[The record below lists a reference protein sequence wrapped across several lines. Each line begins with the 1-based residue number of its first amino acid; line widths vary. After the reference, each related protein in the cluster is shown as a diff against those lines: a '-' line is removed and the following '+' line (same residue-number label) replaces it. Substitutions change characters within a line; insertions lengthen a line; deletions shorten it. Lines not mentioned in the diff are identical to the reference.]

1 MTVMM
6 ACSCGSPLGAD
17 DIFCAK
23 CGRLRSSF
31 FSHAAPPAPGP
42 VSNATRYLCAAA
54 YLDPRFATT
63 VLGELMGSRRA
74 VVQSR
79 GIDLIPI
86 IRHCNKARKQR
97 LVRDILLIIPYFPL
111 LWGLLI
117 PALGVSFLLS
127 LLPGTRWDRRSRG
140 FRKYGRVIGIG
151 SVVVMLGYVAAAV
164 ILVFVSAVVTLR
176 GQSPPSLTAQL
187 WTIAFGWLAC
197 LILYA
202 AILLG
207 YGVAQHRT
215 LGAWLVPGA
224 PPLPPAAEP
233 ARVQAR
239 LAEIYAAQ
247 HGNLTLYSGE
257 DPFLGTGVTPL
268 GWRTADSRVGAG
280 EQAWSIAIELSH
292 EDRDG
297 SGEQK
302 DGFLGSFPRGA
313 KRGRASIDP
322 VKLHEMLRERLLEL
336 SDPGLPPNE
345 RVGNLTVDH
354 HVVGEGRLKWNS
366 PLVDPV
372 RLIPYSQVSPEA
384 ITALI
389 RHPQARLRSYLR
401 VSISDEGPMVFA
413 DDQPVIGSVDQDIVV
428 SAFVYV
434 AVEGRMFYLQFV
446 PTSLAPVDD
455 SFCMVD
461 RMPRLGSGEFLAM
474 AVGNTARTAFFDIV
488 DAPFNVYR
496 TLRQMWTEFR
506 AVGAQMPTGREDAH
520 TNIGARLSVR
530 ELGAQPHPRTYIQQ
544 LDVSKYTQ
552 ILERLVLEAVLDF
565 LDSEGVDTT
574 AYRASAQAIYNSG
587 VIVGGNATNST
598 LNVRSGG

>member
-1 MTVMM
+1 MVA
-6 ACSCGSPLGAD
+6 ACACGAPFGAE

-31 FSHAAPPAPGP
+31 FSHADSPAPGP
-42 VSNATRYLCAAA
+42 TSNATRYLCAAA
-54 YLDPRFATT
+54 YLEPLFATT
-63 VLGELMGSRRA
+63 VLGELMGSHRA
-74 VVQSR
+74 VVPSR

-86 IRHCNKARKQR
+86 IRHCYKARKQR
-97 LVRDILLIIPYFPL
+97 LIRDILLTIPYFPL
-111 LWGLLI
+111 LWGLLV
-117 PALGVSFLLS
+117 PALGITFLLS

-140 FRKYGRVIGIG
+140 FRLYGRVIGTAA
-151 SVVVMLGYVAAAV
+151 VLLMLGYVAVAV
-164 ILVFVSAVVTLR
+164 FLFFLAVAVSLN
-176 GQSPPSLTAQL
+176 GPEPSSLPVDL
-187 WTIAFGWLAC
+187 WTIAFGWVVS

-207 YGVAQHRT
+207 YGVIRHRT
-215 LGAWLVPGA
+215 LGTWLVPGA
-224 PPLPPAAEP
+224 PPLPPAAESP
-233 ARVQAR
+233 RVQAR

-247 HGNLTLYSGE
+247 YGNLTLYSGE

-280 EQAWSIAIELSH
+280 EQAWSIAIELSRQKR
-292 EDRDG
+292 ENGDKPEDG
-297 SGEQK
+297 SL
-302 DGFLGSFPRGA
+302 DSSPRGA
-313 KRGRASIDP
+313 QRERASIDP
-322 VKLHEMLRERLLEL
+322 VRLHEKLRERLLEL
-336 SDPGLPPNE
+336 GDPELPLNE
-345 RVGNLTVDH
+345 RVGSLTVEH

-372 RLIPYSQVSPEA
+372 RLVPYSQVAPEA

-389 RHPQARLRSYLR
+389 RHPQGRLRSYLR

-413 DDQPVIGSVDQDIVV
+413 GDEPVIGSVDQDVVV

-455 SFCMVD
+455 SFRLVD
-461 RMPRLGSGEFLAM
+461 RMPHRGTGESAAM
-474 AVGNTARTAFFDIV
+474 AVGDTARAAFFDIV
-488 DAPFNVYR
+488 DAPLNVYR
-496 TLRQMWTEFR
+496 TLRQMWAQYR
-506 AVGAQMPTGREDAH
+506 AADAHVRAGQQDAH
-520 TNIGARLSVR
+520 TDIGARLSVR

-574 AYRASAQAIYNSG
+574 AYRASAQAIYNNG
-587 VIVGGNATNST
+587 VIVGGNVAGST
-598 LNVRSGG
+598 LNVRNGA

>member
-1 MTVMM
+1 MTVMT
-6 ACSCGSPLGAD
+6 ACPCGSPFDAD

-54 YLDPRFATT
+54 YLEPLFATT
-63 VLGELMGSRRA
+63 VLGELMGSHRA
-74 VVQSR
+74 VVQSH
-79 GIDLIPI
+79 GIDLVPI
-86 IRHCNKARKQR
+86 VRHCYKARKQR
-97 LVRDILLIIPYFPL
+97 LVRDILLTIPYFPL
-111 LWGLLI
+111 LWGLLV
-117 PALGVSFLLS
+117 PALGVTFLLS

-140 FRKYGRVIGIG
+140 FRIYGRVIGIG
-151 SVVVMLGYVAAAV
+151 AVVLMLGYMAAAV
-164 ILVFVSAVVTLR
+164 ILFVVAATVSIEQ
-176 GQSPPSLTAQL
+176 QSPSSLPVGL
-187 WTIAFGWLAC
+187 WTIAIGWLAS

-215 LGAWLVPGA
+215 LGTWLVPGA
-224 PPLPPAAEP
+224 PPLPPAAES

-239 LAEIYAAQ
+239 LAEIYVAQ

-280 EQAWSIAIELSH
+280 EQAWSIATELSRK
-292 EDRDG
+292 EREG
-297 SGEQK
+297 GEEQK
-302 DGFLGSFPRGA
+302 DGILGSFPRGSR
-313 KRGRASIDP
+313 RGRASINP
-322 VKLHEMLRERLLEL
+322 VKLHETLRERLLEL
-336 SDPGLPPNE
+336 GDPGLPPNE
-345 RVGNLTVDH
+345 RVGSLTVDH
-354 HVVGEGRLKWNS
+354 HVVGEGRLRWNS

-372 RLIPYSQVSPEA
+372 RLAPYSQVAPEA

-413 DDQPVIGSVDQDIVV
+413 DDQPVIGSVDQDVVV

-446 PTSLAPVDD
+446 PTSLAPVDE
-455 SFCMVD
+455 SFRVVD
-461 RMPRLGSGEFLAM
+461 RMPRPGSGEFLAM
-474 AVGNTARTAFFDIV
+474 AVGDTVRTAFFDIIN
-488 DAPFNVYR
+488 APFNICR
-496 TLRQMWTEFR
+496 TLRQMRTEYR
-506 AVGAQMPTGREDAH
+506 AADTRMPAGRPDAH
-520 TNIGARLSVR
+520 TDIGARLSVR

-587 VIVGGNATNST
+587 VIVGGNVASST
-598 LNVRSGG
+598 LDVRNGG

>member
-1 MTVMM
+1 MM
-6 ACSCGSPLGAD
+6 ACSCGSPFGAD

-54 YLDPRFATT
+54 HLEPLFATT

-79 GIDLIPI
+79 GIDLVPI
-86 IRHCNKARKQR
+86 VRHCYKARKQQ
-97 LVRDILLIIPYFPL
+97 LVRDILLTIPYFPL
-111 LWGLLI
+111 LWGLLV
-117 PALGVSFLLS
+117 PALGVAFLLS

-140 FRKYGRVIGIG
+140 FRGYGRVIGIG
-151 SVVVMLGYVAAAV
+151 AVVLMLGYVATAV
-164 ILVFVSAVVTLR
+164 ILFLVAAVASQEQQL
-176 GQSPPSLTAQL
+176 QSSLPAEL
-187 WTIAFGWLAC
+187 WAIAFGWLAS

-207 YGVAQHRT
+207 YGIAQHRT
-215 LGAWLVPGA
+215 LSTWLVPGA
-224 PPLPPAAEP
+224 PPLLPVAES

-247 HGNLTLYSGE
+247 DGNLTLYSGE

-297 SGEQK
+297 SGGQK

-313 KRGRASIDP
+313 KRGRTSIDP
-322 VKLHEMLRERLLEL
+322 VRLHEMLRERLLEL
-336 SDPGLPPNE
+336 GDPELAPNE

-372 RLIPYSQVSPEA
+372 RLIPYSQVTPEA

-413 DDQPVIGSVDQDIVV
+413 DDQPVIGSLDQDVVV

-455 SFCMVD
+455 SFSVVD
-461 RMPRLGSGEFLAM
+461 RMPRPGSGEFLAM
-474 AVGNTARTAFFDIV
+474 VVGDTARTAFFDII

-496 TLRQMWTEFR
+496 TLWQMWTEFR
-506 AVGAQMPTGREDAH
+506 AAETKVPAGREDAH
-520 TNIGARLSVR
+520 TDIGARLSVR
-530 ELGAQPHPRTYIQQ
+530 ELHPRTYIQQ

-587 VIVGGNATNST
+587 VIVGGNVAGST
-598 LNVRSGG
+598 LDVRNGG